1 MTNSINRPWGRLR
14 HLAIGLALSGVAVIS
29 AAQEVVKLGELDAI
43 SGPLATYGW
52 MSHQGIKMAVD
63 EINSAG
69 GFEVAGKKYKLS
81 LTALDNR
88 GQPQEAVIQFKQ
100 LLDSNHNFI
109 FGPFLTNIFNAIEP
123 LAKQASGRVLLMG
136 GATSMHAAIQKSG
149 NEHLL
154 RTWNWD
160 AGEEGY
166 GKHMV
171 AYMKSLGVKKVAMLI
186 QNDAFGRVLYD
197 IYHPLFTAQGIQL
210 IVERFEPGTR
220 DYTAVLA
227 KLAAEKPD
235 YLFPGY
241 TDAALNDI
249 FRQATENN
257 FFRKFFLV
265 RGSMQAAMRYKDQV
279 DDVVAYA
286 HKYFEEAE
294 KTEPKVQRF
303 VAAYKAHYKRDF
315 PYDQA
320 PLCSSSCYDHVYML
334 VEAMKLAQTVSDL
347 PRIRKALLG
356 MTYRG
361 LWTIK
366 YDANGEA
373 IFEGDIVRLRRGGA
387 VTVTKIGAR

>member
-1 MTNSINRPWGRLR
+1 MLESINGPWTRLR
-14 HLAIGLALSGVAVIS
+14 QIAVGLAFTGAAALA
-29 AAQEVVKLGELDAI
+29 AAQEVVKIGELDAI

-63 EINSAG
+63 EINNAG
-69 GFEVAGKKYKLS
+69 GFEVAGKKYKLA

-88 GQPQEAVIQFKQ
+88 GLPQEAVIQFKQ
-100 LLDSNHNFI
+100 LVDSEHKFI

-123 LAKQASGRVLLMG
+123 LAKQSSDKVLLMA
-136 GATSMHAAIQKSG
+136 GATSMHAAIKKPG

-160 AGEEGY
+160 AGEDGY

-171 AYMKSLGVKKVAMLI
+171 GYMKSLGVKKVAMLI

-197 IYHPLFTAQGIQL
+197 IYQPLFASQGIQL

-241 TDAALNDI
+241 TDAVLNDI

-265 RGSMQAAMRYKDQV
+265 RGSMQAAMRYKDQI
-279 DDVVAYA
+279 DDVVAYS

-303 VAAYKAHYKRDF
+303 IAAYKSHYKRDF

-320 PLCSSSCYDHVYML
+320 PLCSSSCYDHVHML
-334 VEAMKLAQTVSDL
+334 VEAMKQAQTVSDL
-347 PRIRKALLG
+347 PKIRSALMG

-366 YDANGEA
+366 YDATGEA
-373 IFEGDIVRLRRGGA
+373 TFEGDIVRMRRGGA